1 MMITNRVFAM
11 AALVI
16 SITGASWAATPDQAG
31 TWSGSAKVSTF
42 TGGTNKTVSKQ
53 AMQIEIALDDSTTV
67 TVGGVQQAVG
77 TIIYNA
83 TDCLITYGPP
93 PGTTSAFIATFNFK
107 NTTMKGSAT
116 GFTQGGGVLINTLEA
131 KYKLKKQ

>member
-1 MMITNRVFAM
+1 MMITNRVFAT

-31 TWSGSAKVSTF
+31 TWSGTAKVITF

-53 AMQIEIALDDSTTV
+53 PMQIEIALDNSTTI
-67 TVGGVQQAVG
+67 TIGGVVQTMGG
-77 TIIYNA
+77 TLYNQ
-83 TDCLITYGPP
+83 TDGLCTYVTGN
-93 PGTTSAFIATFNFK
+93 TIMISTFNFK
-107 NTTMKGSAT
+107 NTTMKGTAV
-116 GFTQGGGVLINTLEA
+116 GFTVGMSSIVSTAEA